1 MKIIDKNGNDIIG
14 TPNLKRGEEY
24 QIQIDFTETI
34 VDSYEE
40 KMTNTPDAFA
50 LHGGKEGSR
59 AYGTVEIIFEKVSF
73 KNCKYKY
80 GGAEIDLISSGN
92 VVSNVVTLVEK
103 KSSSSNKIATFE
115 LTGFNANDVQ
125 GGKNWSYHVTHQ
137 YESYNIP
144 IFSAVIDCTAHI
156 NAKASSGR

>member
-1 MKIIDKNGNDIIG
+1 MKIIDRNGNNIIG

-40 KMTNTPDAFA
+40 KMTNTPDPFA
-50 LHGGKEGSR
+50 LYRGLCIGGREGSR
-59 AYGTVEIIFEKVSF
+59 DERAVGIIFEKVSF

-137 YESYNIP
+137 HDSY
-144 IFSAVIDCTAHI
+144 HI
-156 NAKASSGR
+156 KM

>member
-40 KMTNTPDAFA
+40 KMTHTPDPLTLHFA
-50 LHGGKEGSR
+50 KKGS
-59 AYGTVEIIFEKVSF
+59 VEIIFKKVSF

-137 YESYNIP
+137 HESY
-144 IFSAVIDCTAHI
+144 DI
-156 NAKASSGR
+156 NM